1 VLASCPP
8 CALVCMSLTCNTVAD
23 GLTLAKLAIEIG
35 VFVVDRCDVSF
46 ECRAVPEASARTRY
60 LFHRDSV

>member
-1 VLASCPP
+1 
-8 CALVCMSLTCNTVAD
+8 MSLTCNTVAD

-60 LFHRDSV
+60 FFHNRDSVGLAVWYDLVYD